1 VVDADPAADGFH
13 RSQPLLPHAVR
24 LTDVMDQAK
33 IGGKITGPETLSEL
47 PGKRRS
53 APQVSVQGVAH
64 PSAIRAVRDQHDHD
78 RLSLAVR
85 PDGRTIKAGTDN
97 PGSSPARG
105 RSILLSDGM
114 SHMPT
119 PGTL

>member
-1 VVDADPAADGFH
+1 MVDADPAAGGFH

-53 APQVSVQGVAH
+53 APQVSVQGWR
-64 PSAIRAVRDQHDHD
+64 I
-78 RLSLAVR
+78 
-85 PDGRTIKAGTDN
+85 
-97 PGSSPARG
+97 PAPFA
-105 RSILLSDGM
+105 LCAT
-114 SHMPT
+114 HMT
-119 PGTL
+119 MIAFHLQCGQMTAR